1 VDFVNRFVRTPSAIA
16 GTSMLLLLLVGVLYV
31 SFVSSID
38 PFALAFNQA
47 LLPPSGEHWFG
58 TDNFGRDIFARVM
71 IGAVYDLRLSL
82 ICVFGPMIV
91 GVTIGLIAGY
101 FGGSVDAA
109 LMRTTDILWA
119 FPFYV
124 LVLAI
129 VGALGPGETNLYIAF
144 FLVNWI
150 GFARIARG
158 ETLLIA
164 RLEYVEAVRLLR
176 FSPSWIIFRH
186 VMPNAVTPAIVY
198 ATADVVLT
206 VQAVAA
212 LSFFG
217 LGIQP
222 PAPEWG
228 LLIVDSLAYMRE
240 APWMMIFPG
249 LAIAWVGFAFSLL
262 GDGLAA
268 SLRPEGQ

>member
-1 VDFVNRFVRTPSAIA
+1 
-16 GTSMLLLLLVGVLYV
+16 
-31 SFVSSID
+31 
-38 PFALAFNQA
+38 
-47 LLPPSGEHWFG
+47 
-58 TDNFGRDIFARVM
+58 
-71 IGAVYDLRLSL
+71 
-82 ICVFGPMIV
+82 
-91 GVTIGLIAGY
+91 
-101 FGGSVDAA
+101 
-109 LMRTTDILWA
+109 
-119 FPFYV
+119 
-124 LVLAI
+124 
-129 VGALGPGETNLYIAF
+129 
-144 FLVNWI
+144 
-150 GFARIARG
+150 
-158 ETLLIA
+158 
-164 RLEYVEAVRLLR
+164 
-176 FSPSWIIFRH
+176 
-186 VMPNAVTPAIVY
+186 VY